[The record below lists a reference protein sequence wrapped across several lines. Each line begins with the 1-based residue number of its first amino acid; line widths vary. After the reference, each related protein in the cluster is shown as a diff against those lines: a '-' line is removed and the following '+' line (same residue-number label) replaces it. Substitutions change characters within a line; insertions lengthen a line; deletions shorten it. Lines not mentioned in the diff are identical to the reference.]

1 MLKPKLVKRVFSMK
15 SISMLKPVLMM
26 PALMVLSLT
35 ISSMAVAKKDDPP
48 EVTEDGLHLV
58 KDSNLA
64 LVYAVPGADLKGYKR
79 IWLVEPHIAFKK
91 NWQRD
96 QNRGKGIKV
105 SNQDMERI
113 RTRLASEFTSVFA
126 EVLQEDDGYELA
138 EERASDVLIIRPAI
152 INLDVNAPD
161 TMSAGRS
168 RTYASSAGEMS
179 LYVEAYDSETN
190 ALIAKALDRKY
201 DRNAGFATWK
211 TSVSNAQ
218 GARRVLRAWAQSMRN
233 GLDEA
238 NAVAT
243 GKSSD

>member
-1 MLKPKLVKRVFSMK
+1 MSF
-15 SISMLKPVLMM
+15 ISRLKPVLVISVLL
-26 PALMVLSLT
+26 ALSLT
-35 ISSMAVAKKDDPP
+35 ISFPAVAKKEAPP

-64 LVYAVPGADLKGYKR
+64 LVYAVPGADLNGYQR
-79 IWLVEPHIAFKK
+79 IWLVEPYIAFKK

-96 QNRGKGIKV
+96 QNRSKGIKV
-105 SNQDMERI
+105 SSQDMERI

-126 EVLQEDDGYELA
+126 EVLQENDGYELA
-138 EERASDVLIIRPAI
+138 EERADDVLIIRPGI

-161 TMSAGRS
+161 TMNTGRS

-179 LYVEAYDSETN
+179 LYLEAYDSQTN
-190 ALIAKALDRKY
+190 ALIAKALDRKH
-201 DRNAGFATWK
+201 DRDNGFATWQ

-218 GARRVLRAWAQSMRN
+218 GARRILRGWAQSMRD

-238 NAVAT
+238 NSGT
-243 GKSSD
+243 KGGSSD

>member
-1 MLKPKLVKRVFSMK
+1 MN
-15 SISMLKPVLMM
+15 SISKLKPVLMIS
-26 PALMVLSLT
+26 ALMILSLT
-35 ISSMAVAKKDDPP
+35 ISSPAVAKKEAPP

-64 LVYAVPGADLKGYKR
+64 LVYAVPGADLNGYKR

-96 QNRGKGIKV
+96 QNRSRGIKV
-105 SNQDMERI
+105 TNQDMERI
-113 RTRLASEFTSVFA
+113 RDRLASEFTSVFA
-126 EVLQEDDGYELA
+126 EVLQENDGYELA
-138 EERASDVLIIRPAI
+138 EERADDVLIIRPAI

-161 TMSAGRS
+161 TMRTGRS

-179 LYVEAYDSETN
+179 LYLEAYDSQTN

-201 DRNAGFATWK
+201 DRDSGFATWQ

-218 GARRVLRAWAQSMRN
+218 AAKRILRDWAQSMRD

-238 NAVAT
+238 NAVT
-243 GKSSD
+243 TDKGPD